1 MYESMAITFP
11 LGDDGSA
18 YNPKNFRKLTY
29 EFVSLVMGQPFKSKE
44 SNYLWKAKNVHKR
57 KRNMFLVCR
66 MIIATSDAPCAAGGE
81 RRPCGDDVEV
91 LPVISITTIRGALAS
106 CSHQDMNE
114 GLKHAYRRMLDEL
127 PAEFL
132 RDCVKIEEED
142 GRVDVIIEATYIVQQ
157 LMDPIGE
164 LVLDMEM
171 KKMTDNEKKASKLET
186 VSLQSQAPSNGTEGG
201 GGGARAAQATWSS

>member
-1 MYESMAITFP
+1 
-11 LGDDGSA
+11 
-18 YNPKNFRKLTY
+18 
-29 EFVSLVMGQPFKSKE
+29 
-44 SNYLWKAKNVHKR
+44 
-57 KRNMFLVCR
+57 MFLVCR

-142 GRVDVIIEATYIVQQ
+142 GRVGVIIEATYIVQQ
-157 LMDPIGE
+157 LVLVFCDFDTSAWMLRG
-164 LVLDMEM
+164 VLD
-171 KKMTDNEKKASKLET
+171 
-186 VSLQSQAPSNGTEGG
+186 SNTSGER
-201 GGGARAAQATWSS
+201 RADSYMLAAK